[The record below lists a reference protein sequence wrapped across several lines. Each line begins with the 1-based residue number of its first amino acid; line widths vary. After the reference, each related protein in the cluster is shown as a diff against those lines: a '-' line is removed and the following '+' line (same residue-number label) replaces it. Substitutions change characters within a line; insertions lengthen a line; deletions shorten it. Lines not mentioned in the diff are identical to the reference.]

1 MAVAVTNSS
10 ITKFDDEAVVTS
22 NPATATVADATE
34 AFTITPTRKGSKV
47 LIRMNIGD
55 THGAVAFSVA
65 VGTHFGANVVKTGSI
80 AQNTTEAV
88 ILNSGRFLNASGAY
102 VITFTPASG
111 KKLLT
116 DHLLNVE
123 VIEMPF

>member
-1 MAVAVTNSS
+1 MAVAVTNSP
-10 ITKFDDEAVVTS
+10 IVKFDTEIVVTS
-22 NPATATVADATE
+22 NAATSTVADATE

-47 LIRMNIGD
+47 LIRMNIAD
-55 THGAVAFSVA
+55 SNGAVAFSVA
-65 VGTHFGANVVKTGSI
+65 VGSHFGANVVKTGSI
-80 AQNTTEAV
+80 AENTTEAM

-116 DHLLNVE
+116 DHALVME